1 VAPGPALDV
10 VVPDSPAQADT
21 ISTRH
26 TTTDLFMDATLGGVV
41 FTGNKKDRMGEHYTP
56 PQVSDTQLYFAYASL
71 LDPRQLTEAAPGA
84 RFLFSAHFPEVR
96 LVFVANGAG
105 PVASLVASPGST
117 VWGGVFE
124 VPRAEVDQL
133 VRIEAGEGRTPT
145 WEMKAVDR
153 AGNKHDCLAFV
164 TESAGAE
171 AGKPSADY
179 LATMIRGARHW
190 NLPAG
195 WVVGLEDLADDHLLS

>member
-1 VAPGPALDV
+1 
-10 VVPDSPAQADT
+10 
-21 ISTRH
+21 
-26 TTTDLFMDATLGGVV
+26 V
-41 FTGNKKDRMGEHYTP
+41 FTGNKGDRIGEHYTRAS
-56 PQVSDTQLYFAYASL
+56 VSDSQLYFAYASL
-71 LDPRQLTEAAPGA
+71 LDPGQLTEAAPGA
-84 RFLFSAHFPEVR
+84 KFLFSAHFPETR

-124 VPRAEVDQL
+124 VPKAEVDQL
-133 VRIEAGEGRTPT
+133 VRIEANEGRTPT

-153 AGNKHDCLAFV
+153 AGTKHDCLAFV
-164 TESAGAE
+164 TDSAGAE
-171 AGKPSADY
+171 PEKPSAEY

-195 WVVGLEDLADDHLLS
+195 WVVGLEDLADDQFLT